1 MSHALSVGKTLS
13 LPRHVSV
20 CVYFFSLSMSK
31 DAASRSGGSNRG
43 HPRLTVETISGGRDK
58 SRCERQKLRL
68 SLQSPSINLAGGRR
82 RNQFWR
88 GHGSPSVLN
97 EVSHEFSTAMRFEK
111 CKRSPK
117 EFIPTG
123 FPLYD
128 QLPTGTEDSASPLTT
143 PDMVRSGRVLHTS
156 VKSPY
161 VLVAATC
168 LNCYTKRG
176 RHSKSPLLRN
186 LNASLE

>member
-88 GHGSPSVLN
+88 GHGCPSVLN
-97 EVSHEFSTAMRFEK
+97 EVFSNLARLCASK
-111 CKRSPK
+111 SA
-117 EFIPTG
+117 TG
-123 FPLYD
+123 PRKNSFRPD
-128 QLPTGTEDSASPLTT
+128 SPLAT
-143 PDMVRSGRVLHTS
+143 PDMVRSGRVLQ
-156 VKSPY
+156 PQ
-161 VLVAATC
+161 
-168 LNCYTKRG
+168 LNI
-176 RHSKSPLLRN
+176 HILRPQP
-186 LNASLE
+186 